1 MQILIFLGFLGGLLS
16 STAVRLPSLAAS
28 ILAKNRAPS
37 FLLMFTSRKLCHNWL
52 KFRTRRQ
59 RKKWKWQQLVFLVLE
74 PIRFGMERDRQKKR
88 NVAKIE
94 TWKVKG
100 PNIQNYKKCIN
111 CGQVFGGKIIITYI
125 TIITN
130 NKKREKL
137 IITCITYITSIVGIF
152 WGRYLIITFITYIT
166 IITKIKNLIL
176 GQFWILGI
184 FGGKTHYYHYY
195 LYYHYYQN

>member
-1 MQILIFLGFLGGLLS
+1 M
-16 STAVRLPSLAAS
+16 
-28 ILAKNRAPS
+28 
-37 FLLMFTSRKLCHNWL
+37 
-52 KFRTRRQ
+52 
-59 RKKWKWQQLVFLVLE
+59 
-74 PIRFGMERDRQKKR
+74 
-88 NVAKIE
+88 
-94 TWKVKG
+94 KG

-111 CGQVFGGKIIITYI
+111 CGQVFWGKIIITYI

-176 GQFWILGI
+176 CQF
-184 FGGKTHYYHYY
+184 
-195 LYYHYYQN
+195 